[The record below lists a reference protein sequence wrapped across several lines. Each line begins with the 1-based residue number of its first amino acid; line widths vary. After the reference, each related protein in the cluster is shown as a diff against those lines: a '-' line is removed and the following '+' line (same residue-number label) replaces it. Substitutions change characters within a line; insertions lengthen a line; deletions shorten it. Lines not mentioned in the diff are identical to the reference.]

1 MIDYRLNIFLS
12 FFFHRTLTSAFS
24 ICLSAWIPICFE
36 LDCLRS
42 AVLCQYWN
50 PFPSSS
56 AALTVWISCFRLVF
70 LYFLFSEL
78 QWRVPGNTVMV
89 VGNNSHGGRKWQQ
102 WLDTRQHLWECCKGS
117 CGYHDQPGKIVPHP
131 AVQQAALDWRH
142 CGFVKDFDFSSS
154 CTDHWYI
161 NLRRLDQ
168 AFEFQEDWIK
178 HGDHRTFSKRS
189 RA

>member
-12 FFFHRTLTSAFS
+12 FFFHWTLTSAFS

-89 VGNNSHGGRKWQQ
+89 VGNDSSGWTQDNISGNAVKAHVVTMINQGKLFHIQQ
-102 WLDTRQHLWECCKGS
+102 FSRQLWIGDTVALW
-117 CGYHDQPGKIVPHP
+117 KILIF
-131 AVQQAALDWRH
+131 QALAQTT
-142 CGFVKDFDFSSS
+142 G
-154 CTDHWYI
+154 I
-161 NLRRLDQ
+161 
-168 AFEFQEDWIK
+168 
-178 HGDHRTFSKRS
+178 
-189 RA
+189 